1 MYIIYIYDKNKNLLT
16 QFFEISNL
24 QIKEKLNDIS
34 TAVFYIEN
42 KKEKIRYFS
51 KKPASFFD
59 LNNQIFKENEWKK
72 LNSFLV
78 NKEKILIKDLAK
90 YQYLKESNIVDI
102 YKIDQN
108 WNEKRLFYG
117 LIKWVKSD
125 LQICEVRC
133 VDFLYLLKKK
143 CIFSNINWVF
153 SAKEILNNIKTQIN
167 NRDNNFIKTVSC
179 EINDQANRV
188 FKKWKTIFDILRDL
202 ASDLYE
208 FKFIDGNL
216 FFVDSIWEDRTSWN
230 NIVFFE
236 YNIFSPESANIS
248 KAEIE
253 YDLDNIF
260 NYVYGSDEIWFDS
273 ESVEIFWVLEKFD
286 DKNKKEK
293 LLQENKNSLK
303 EFKIEPTISDF
314 FFCNVW
320 DTVKVS
326 IDNWTEMLKFDWSLK
341 VVEKSYKSWD
351 LETVNFKLNS
361 SKFRTKNIFETISEL
376 KSDVKN
382 LKL

>member
-24 QIKEKLNDIS
+24 QITEKLNDVS
-34 TAVFYIEN
+34 TAIFHIEN

-51 KKPASFFD
+51 KEPASFFD
-59 LNNQIFKENEWKK
+59 LNNQIFKQNEGKK

-78 NKEKILIKDLAK
+78 SKEKILVKDLAK

-108 WNEKRLFYG
+108 GNEKRLFYG
-117 LIKWVKSD
+117 LIKGVKSD
-125 LQICEVRC
+125 LQTCEVRC
-133 VDFLYLLKKK
+133 VDFIYLLKKK
-143 CIFSNINWVF
+143 CIFSNINGVF

-167 NRDNNFIKTVSC
+167 NRDNNFIKTINC
-179 EINDQANRV
+179 EINDQTNRD
-188 FKKWKTIFDILRDL
+188 FKRGKTIFDILRDL

-216 FFVDSIWEDRTSWN
+216 FFVDSIGEDRTSGS

-260 NYVYGSDEIWFDS
+260 NYVYGSDEIGFDS
-273 ESVEIFWVLEKFD
+273 ESVEIFGVLEKFD

-303 EFKIEPTISDF
+303 EFKIEPIISDF
-314 FFCNVW
+314 FFCNVG

-326 IDNWTEMLKFDWSLK
+326 IDNGTEMLKFDGSLK
-341 VVEKSYKSWD
+341 VVEKSYKSGD
-351 LETVNFKLNS
+351 LEVVTFKLNS
-361 SKFRTKNIFETISEL
+361 SKFRSKNIFETISEL